1 MDIRSEFTRV
11 TLSSR
16 DSMVL
21 DHTKGAEVTVRKG
34 CIWLTQHGDSRDIVL
49 KTGQSFTL
57 SFDNGALMT
66 GIGNAEV
73 IIHKPLAAA
82 HRPGHPSGWLER
94 MASLLHAQPANAV
107 RVRRVA

>member
-16 DSMVL
+16 ESMVL

-34 CIWLTQHGDSRDIVL
+34 CIWLTQQGDSRDIVL

-57 SFDNGALMT
+57 SFDSGVLMT
-66 GIGNAEV
+66 GVGNAEV
-73 IIHKPLAAA
+73 VIQKPVAA
-82 HRPGHPSGWLER
+82 RQGHPSGWLER
-94 MASLLHAQPANAV
+94 MASLLHVQPANAG
-107 RVRRVA
+107 RARRAA